1 MWNNFLFI
9 GLPYAVIVILL
20 AGSIFRYRT
29 FGFTVSSLSS
39 QFLESKELFEGV
51 RPFHWGIILLF
62 FGHLFAFL
70 FPKYVILLGRVPLRL
85 FILEA
90 VALGFGILTLYG
102 LGMLIIRRLKHSRLI
117 VVTSKMDV
125 FVYIILGV
133 QVISG
138 LWVAFF
144 ARWGSVWFA
153 SVMVPYL
160 KSILLFAPDIAAVS
174 AMPFAVK
181 LHIVSA
187 FVLIGMIPFTRFM
200 HFLVYPFPYLWR
212 SYQYVIW
219 NWDRK
224 KIRTSG
230 KLANGIRSRNN

>member
-9 GLPYAVIVILL
+9 GLPYAVIVITIV
-20 AGSIFRYRT
+20 GSIYRYRT
-29 FGFTVSSLSS
+29 FGFKISSLSS
-39 QFLESKELFEGV
+39 QFLESRELFQGI
-51 RPFHWGIILLF
+51 RPFHWGIIFLF

-70 FPKYVILLGRVPLRL
+70 FPKYVILIGRVPLRL

-90 VALGFGILTLYG
+90 VALGFGILTVYG
-102 LGMLIIRRLKHSRLI
+102 LGMLLIRRLKHRRLI

-138 LWVAFF
+138 LWVAFS

-153 SVMVPYL
+153 SSMVPYL
-160 KSILLFAPDIAAVS
+160 KSILILSPDIAAVS

-181 LHIVSA
+181 LHTVSA

-230 KLANGIRSRNN
+230 KLVNGVRSKNN